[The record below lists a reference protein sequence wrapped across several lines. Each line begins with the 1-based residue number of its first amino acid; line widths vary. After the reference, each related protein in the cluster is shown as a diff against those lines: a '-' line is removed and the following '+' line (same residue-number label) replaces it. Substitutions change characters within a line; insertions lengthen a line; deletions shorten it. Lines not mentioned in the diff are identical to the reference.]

1 MLIYPY
7 LALIDTDEEKSK
19 FQELYDEHRD
29 LMFYRALKILNNH
42 VLAEDALQ
50 EAFIRVTKNIHKVG
64 EIKSPE
70 TIRFL
75 LVITENAALTL
86 LEQETRQHYDHEEF
100 ADDYHLQIP
109 DSAFEHI
116 SRQVLADEILQL
128 PKIYREVL
136 YLHGFFDYTLPET
149 ARLLD
154 ISTETAKKR
163 LQRGRAML
171 LKKTRGIYHG

>member
-1 MLIYPY
+1 MIIYPY
-7 LALIDTDEEKSK
+7 LALLDTDEEKSK
-19 FQELYDEHRD
+19 FQKLYDEHRD
-29 LMFYRALKILNNH
+29 MMFYRAFKILKNH
-42 VLAEDALQ
+42 TLAEDALQ

-64 EIKSPE
+64 QVRSPE
-70 TIRFL
+70 TIQFL

-86 LEQETRQHYDHEEF
+86 LEHETRQHYDHEEF
-100 ADDYHLQIP
+100 TDDYNLQIP

-116 SRQVLADEILQL
+116 SRQILADEILQL

-136 YLHGFFDYTLPET
+136 YLHGFFDYTLAET

>member
-1 MLIYPY
+1 MIIYPC
-7 LALIDTDEEKSK
+7 LALLDTDEEKSK
-19 FQELYDEHRD
+19 FQELYDEHRGM
-29 LMFYRALKILNNH
+29 MFYRAFKILNNH
-42 VLAEDALQ
+42 ALAEDALQ

-64 EIKSPE
+64 EVISPE

-86 LEQETRQHYDHEEF
+86 LEHETRQHYDHEEF
-100 ADDYHLQIP
+100 IDDYSLQIP

-116 SRQVLADEILQL
+116 SRQILADEILQL

-154 ISTETAKKR
+154 IPTETAKKR